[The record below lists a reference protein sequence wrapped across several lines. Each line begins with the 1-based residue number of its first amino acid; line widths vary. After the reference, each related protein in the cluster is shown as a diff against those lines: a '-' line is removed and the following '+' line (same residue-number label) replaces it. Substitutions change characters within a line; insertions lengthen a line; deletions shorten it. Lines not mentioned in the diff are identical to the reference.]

1 MSSTLF
7 CAAVM
12 ESNDEISYRLL
23 VAGLDSPIEAFGI
36 SEGVDSEVVKP
47 AGDGFGG
54 GKMAAAWRHALEM
67 RLALPSVGKKFA
79 ALKLFLDVC
88 VGFKAVHWKFIL
100 GDTLEEYTECPE
112 GRTMETHPIHL
123 AVPKGNLL
131 DRSSRWPSTFSYAA
145 GQRIPLFDFIADRDR
160 QNLNLAIANHGRGL
174 VTFSR
179 TRQIQR
185 ADCRRTRLEREPT
198 LAGLRV
204 RLRRRQRPLH

>member
-1 MSSTLF
+1 
-7 CAAVM
+7 M

-88 VGFKAVHWKFIL
+88 VGFKAVHCRS
-100 GDTLEEYTECPE
+100 LERNVVTFE
-112 GRTMETHPIHL
+112 MIHL
-123 AVPKGNLL
+123 YIACSKFGY
-131 DRSSRWPSTFSYAA
+131 SY
-145 GQRIPLFDFIADRDR
+145 
-160 QNLNLAIANHGRGL
+160 
-174 VTFSR
+174 
-179 TRQIQR
+179 
-185 ADCRRTRLEREPT
+185 
-198 LAGLRV
+198 
-204 RLRRRQRPLH
+204 